1 MPSFSPPL
9 PNHDQNFCSIFEPLG
24 TELRFKNISALP
36 CAISICLR
44 DPELKTFIFEPESL
58 CIEPNSEEI
67 LKLFALPDRKAK
79 FENRLLL
86 SIQNNPKVE
95 VIKLSCTGCHVNFMI
110 RPKLINFDH
119 ALINQT
125 SRQDIVLENIS
136 DVSVFWKIV
145 DAERISKVFKLSCVS
160 GNMAPSSRHK
170 LFIEYTPLDST
181 GIPKLLVMIHVKPCL
196 LVTIFAYSFRFKGIS
211 TILR

>member
-1 MPSFSPPL
+1 M
-9 PNHDQNFCSIFEPLG
+9 SI
-24 TELRFKNISALP
+24 S
-36 CAISICLR
+36 LR
-44 DPELKTFIFEPESL
+44 DPLLKAFVFEPESL
-58 CIEPNSEEI
+58 DIEPNTEET
-67 LKLFALPDRKAK
+67 LKLFALPDKKAK

-125 SRQDIVLENIS
+125 SRQEIVLENIS

-145 DAERISKVFKLSCVS
+145 DVEKISKVFKFSCVS
-160 GNMAPSSRHK
+160 GNMAPSNKQK
-170 LFIEYTPLDST
+170 LYIEYTPMDST
-181 GIPKLLVMIHVKPCL
+181 GIPKLLVMIHVCKCYVQKI
-196 LVTIFAYSFRFKGIS
+196 VTHYFF
-211 TILR
+211 